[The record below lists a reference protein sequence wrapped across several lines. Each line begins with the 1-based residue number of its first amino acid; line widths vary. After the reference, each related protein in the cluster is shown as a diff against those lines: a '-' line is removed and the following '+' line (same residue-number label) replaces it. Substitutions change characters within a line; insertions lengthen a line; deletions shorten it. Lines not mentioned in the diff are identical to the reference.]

1 MANKFSFDIVSEV
14 DLQEFDN
21 AVNQALKEIA
31 QRFDFKNS
39 KSAIEFDR
47 KEKKVKLI
55 SDDDYKLRVLREL
68 LTNKLA
74 RRGISAKSLDLKNPE
89 KAAGDTVRQNID
101 IVVGLPKEKAKDLV
115 KIIKGL
121 NLRSVQPQIDDV
133 KVRVVSTKKD
143 DLQTVITRL
152 KSIDFPLALQFINY
166 R

>member
-68 LTNKLA
+68 LVGKLA
-74 RRGISAKSLDLKNPE
+74 RRGISVKSLDLKNPE
-89 KAAGDTVRQNID
+89 KAAGDTIRQNID

-115 KIIKGL
+115 KIIKEL

-133 KVRVVSTKKD
+133 KVRVFSPKKN
-143 DLQTVITRL
+143 DLQTVIAHL

>member
-1 MANKFSFDIVSEV
+1 MANNFSFDIVSEV

-47 KEKKVKLI
+47 TAKKVTLI
-55 SDDDYKLRVLREL
+55 SDDDYKLRVVREL
-68 LTNKLA
+68 LSGKLA
-74 RRGISAKSLDLKNPE
+74 RRGVSSKSLDLKKPE

-101 IVVGLPKEKAKDLV
+101 IVMGLPKEKAKDLV
-115 KIIKGL
+115 QIIKEMK
-121 NLRSVQPQIDDV
+121 LRSVQAQIDDV
-133 KVRVVSTKKD
+133 KVRVISPKKD
-143 DLQTVITRL
+143 DLQAVITRL
-152 KSIDFPLALQFINY
+152 RNIDFPLALQFVNY